1 MNMSASTHDCLI
13 IGQGLAGS
21 LLARELLAMGQ
32 RVLVVDDHHQSSSS
46 TIAGGLI
53 NPVTGKR
60 LSLQP
65 GIDYLLPAAQRL
77 YRTIEQ
83 KARRRFFYPLPMLRI
98 FQDDQERV
106 YFQRRMDDPAYAPY
120 MQPLP
125 ATDLLRDTHAP
136 FGGCIQTHTGFLRLA
151 EMLEWL
157 RDEFMIANSFVRANF
172 RHEDLTVGA
181 SGIEWNGHRATSV
194 IFCEG
199 FRGALN
205 PWFSQLPFQ
214 LARGEIIDG
223 MPERPLHPHDHI
235 INAGRWLLP
244 EPDGRYRFGA
254 TMEWDNIDTHVT
266 EDARQALAD
275 AFHERFPDI
284 AFTVT
289 GQRAGVRP
297 ATTDRHP
304 FIGSLPAQ
312 PAVMIFNGFGAK
324 GGLLIPWY
332 ARQFANH
339 LVNGEPLDPAADIR
353 RYDKTTD

>member
-1 MNMSASTHDCLI
+1 MSASTHDFLI

-21 LLARELLAMGQ
+21 LLARELIAMEQ
-32 RVLVVDDHHQSSSS
+32 RVLVVDDYHLSSSS
-46 TIAGGLI
+46 TVAGGLI

-60 LSLQP
+60 LTLQP

-77 YRTIEQ
+77 YRTLEQ
-83 KARRRFFYPLPMLRI
+83 KAHSHFLYSLPMLRI
-98 FQDDQERV
+98 FQDEQERL
-106 YFQRRMDDPAYAPY
+106 YFERRMDDPAYAAY

-125 ATDLLRDTHAP
+125 VADLLRDIHAP
-136 FGGCIQTHTGFLRLA
+136 FGACIQTQTGFLRLA

-157 RDEFMIANSFVRANF
+157 RDEFMIANSFLRASYS
-172 RHEDLTVGA
+172 HEDLTVDA
-181 SGIEWNGHRATSV
+181 SGVEWNGYRSTGV

-205 PWFSQLPFQ
+205 PWFSHLPFQ
-214 LARGEIIDG
+214 LAKGEILDG

-244 EPDGRYRFGA
+244 EPDGHYRFGA
-254 TMEWDNIDTHVT
+254 TMEWDNIDTRVT
-266 EDARQALAD
+266 KSARQTLAG
-275 AFHERFPDI
+275 AFHERFPSI

-304 FIGSLPAQ
+304 FIGSLSAQ

-332 ARQFANH
+332 ARQFAEH
-339 LVNGEPLDPAADIR
+339 LVNGDPLDPAADIR
-353 RYDKTTD
+353 RYDQATD

>member
-1 MNMSASTHDCLI
+1 MSASTHDYLI

-21 LLARELLAMGQ
+21 LLARELIAMEQ
-32 RVLVVDDHHQSSSS
+32 RVLVVDDHHQNSSS
-46 TIAGGLI
+46 TVAGGLI

-60 LSLQP
+60 LTLQP

-98 FQDDQERV
+98 FQDDQERH
-106 YFQRRMDDPAYAPY
+106 YFERRKDDPAYTPY

-125 ATDLLRDTHAP
+125 SKDLLRDTHAP

-157 RDEFMIANSFVRANF
+157 RDEFIIAHSFVRENYS
-172 RHEDLTVGA
+172 HEQLTVTT
-181 SGIEWNGHRATSV
+181 SGTEWKNCRAGKV

-205 PWFSQLPFQ
+205 PWFGHLPFQ
-214 LARGEIIDG
+214 LAKGEILDG

-254 TMEWDNIDTHVT
+254 TMEWENIDTRVT
-266 EDARQALAD
+266 ENARQALAA
-275 AFHERFPDI
+275 AFHKRFPGVG
-284 AFTVT
+284 FTVT

-304 FIGSLPAQ
+304 FIGSLLTQ

-332 ARQFANH
+332 AKQFANH

-353 RYDKTTD
+353 RYDQATD